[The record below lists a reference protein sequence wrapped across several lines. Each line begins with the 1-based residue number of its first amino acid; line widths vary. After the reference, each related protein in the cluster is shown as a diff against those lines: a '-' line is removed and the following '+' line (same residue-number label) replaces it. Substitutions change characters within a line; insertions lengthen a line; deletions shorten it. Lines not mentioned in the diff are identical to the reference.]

1 MFIIKASMAK
11 NDISGKDFKIYHEK
25 CFSAPA
31 RFKKALS
38 HIFVLGINLYEPYGY
53 TNFHVKQ
60 NLHP

>member
-1 MFIIKASMAK
+1 MAK

-31 RFKKALS
+31 RFKIALS